1 MLTTRFVDGAPCWID
16 VTTPDPEGAA
26 SFYRAL
32 FGWTYRS
39 AGPEGGG
46 YGFLERAGRIVAGC
60 APLTGAPLTGA
71 QGPAAWTVYFRA
83 SDADAAADAVR
94 KARGSVPAPPVS
106 VGEQGRSAV
115 LADQMGAAFGVW
127 QPGEREGLESVGE
140 AGGLCW
146 AELYTP
152 DIARAA
158 AFYHAVLGWETS
170 AVTFPGG
177 VYTTVSS
184 RGTAEE
190 GAFGGMV
197 PLADDPVEAGE
208 NRPHWLPYIGA
219 EDPDAVAARA
229 AELGGRVRMPPTSV
243 PGVGRLARLE
253 DPHGARFAVL
263 RGDPRE
269 T

>member
-16 VTTPDPEGAA
+16 VGTPDAEGAA

-39 AGPEGGG
+39 AGPDGGG
-46 YGFLERAGRIVAGC
+46 YGFFEHAGRIVAGC
-60 APLTGAPLTGA
+60 APLGGD
-71 QGPAAWTVYFRA
+71 QGGAAWTVYFR
-83 SDADAAADAVR
+83 SPDADATAEAVR
-94 KARGSVPAPPVS
+94 AARGSAPVPPAP
-106 VGEQGRSAV
+106 VGEQGWSAL
-115 LADQMGAAFGVW
+115 LADQMGAPFGVW
-127 QPGEREGLESVGE
+127 QPGRREGLEAAGE
-140 AGGLCW
+140 AGCLCW

-158 AFYHAVLGWETS
+158 AFYHAVLGWETA

-177 VYTTVSS
+177 VYTVVSS
-184 RGTAEE
+184 RETGEE
-190 GAFGGMV
+190 GTFGGMV
-197 PLADDPVEAGE
+197 PLADDPVEAREG
-208 NRPHWLPYIGA
+208 RPHWLPYIGA

-243 PGVGRLARLE
+243 AGVGRMARLE
-253 DPHGARFAVL
+253 DPYGARLAVL

>member
-16 VTTPDPEGAA
+16 VGTPDPEGAA

-32 FGWTYRS
+32 FGWSYRS

-46 YGFLERAGRIVAGC
+46 YGFFERAGRIVAGC
-60 APLTGAPLTGA
+60 APVVRD
-71 QGPAAWTVYFRA
+71 QGPAVWTVYFR
-83 SDADAAADAVR
+83 SPDADATADAVR
-94 KARGSVPAPPVS
+94 DAGGSVPEPPVT

-115 LADQMGAAFGVW
+115 VADPAGAPFGVW
-127 QPGEREGLESVGE
+127 QPGRREGLESAGE
-140 AGGLCW
+140 AGSLCW

-177 VYTTVSS
+177 VYTSAGP
-184 RGTAEE
+184 RAAGEG

-197 PLADDPVEAGE
+197 PLADDPVERDEG
-208 NRPHWLPYIGA
+208 RSHWLPYIGA
-219 EDPDAVAARA
+219 EDPDTVVARA
-229 AELGGRVRMPPTSV
+229 SERGGRVRMPAASV
-243 PGVGRLARLE
+243 PGAGRLARLE
-253 DPHGARFAVL
+253 DPYGARFAVL
-263 RGDPRE
+263 RGDPRRI
-269 T
+269 

>member
-16 VTTPDPEGAA
+16 VATPDPDGTA
-26 SFYRAL
+26 SFYREL
-32 FGWTYRS
+32 FGWSYRS

-60 APLTGAPLTGA
+60 APLTGGQDPT
-71 QGPAAWTVYFRA
+71 AWTVYFRSA
-83 SDADAAADAVR
+83 DADATADAVR
-94 KARGSVPAPPVS
+94 SARGSVPVPPVT

-115 LADQMGAAFGVW
+115 LADPMGAAFGVW
-127 QPGEREGLESVGE
+127 QPGRREGLEA
-140 AGGLCW
+140 AGQAGCLCW

-158 AFYHAVLGWETS
+158 AFYHKVLGWETS
-170 AVTFPGG
+170 AVSFPGG
-177 VYTTVSS
+177 VYTSFSPRDT
-184 RGTAEE
+184 GEE

-197 PLADDPVEAGE
+197 PLADDPVEAE
-208 NRPHWLPYIGA
+208 ESRPHWLPYIGA
-219 EDPDAVAARA
+219 EDPDAVVARA
-229 AELGGRVRMPPTSV
+229 AELGGRVRMPATSV

-253 DPHGARFAVL
+253 DPYGARFAVL

>member
-1 MLTTRFVDGAPCWID
+1 MPTPTRRRPIADAD
-16 VTTPDPEGAA
+16 ADAAATSDAA
-26 SFYRAL
+26 SD
-32 FGWTYRS
+32 
-39 AGPEGGG
+39 
-46 YGFLERAGRIVAGC
+46 
-60 APLTGAPLTGA
+60 
-71 QGPAAWTVYFRA
+71 AAA
-83 SDADAAADAVR
+83 AAAADAAADAVR
-94 KARGSVPAPPVS
+94 RAGGSVPAPPVS

-115 LADQMGAAFGVW
+115 LAGQMGAAPGVW
-127 QPGEREGLESVGE
+127 QPGERGGLESVGE

-152 DIARAA
+152 DVARAA

-190 GAFGGMV
+190 GACGGMV
-197 PLADDPVEAGE
+197 PLADDLVEAEE

-229 AELGGRVRMPPTSV
+229 AEPGGRVRMLPASI